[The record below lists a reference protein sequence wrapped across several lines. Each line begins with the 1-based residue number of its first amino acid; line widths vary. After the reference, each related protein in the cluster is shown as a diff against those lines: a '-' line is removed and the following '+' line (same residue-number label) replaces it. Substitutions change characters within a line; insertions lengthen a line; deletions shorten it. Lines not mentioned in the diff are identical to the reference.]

1 MVARCDI
8 CQIRHSDT
16 KRKRLSSKQIIR
28 KNHARTARFLAR
40 SARFLAR
47 SARLLARSARF
58 LARSRR
64 FLARS
69 RRFGE
74 VFLMTDLSKG
84 KYAVLNYLF
93 GA

>member
-28 KNHARTARFLAR
+28 KNHARSARFLAR

-47 SARLLARSARF
+47 SARFLARS
-58 LARSRR
+58 ARSRR

-84 KYAVLNYLF
+84 KYAVP
-93 GA
+93 GV